1 MEVQL
6 TDFENAA
13 FVVFM
18 LLLTRTIRSFS
29 INFYIPITKVPSHC
43 LCVMCAFIMH
53 AQLLCFLFHAMQVDE
68 NMRRAH
74 ARGAALMQRF
84 YFRKVVHKGTHHL
97 HYLRHCCA

>member
-29 INFYIPITKVPSHC
+29 INFYIPITKAPSHC
-43 LCVMCAFIMH
+43 LCVMCAFMH
-53 AQLLCFLFHAMQVDE
+53 AQLLCLLFHAMQVDE

-74 ARGAALMQRF
+74 IRGAALTQRF
-84 YFRKVVHKGTHHL
+84 YFRKVVHKGTQHL